1 VRPIQDYAK
10 SCIYVARHQLHAP
23 DGDLF
28 LAREYLE
35 RVASSNA
42 EEVAMAADLLK
53 KVKIAIQEKA
63 QTEAEGLDNA
73 KHDDSTLPTNTKED
87 PFYVATAVGGT
98 GEAAMSQ

>member
-1 VRPIQDYAK
+1 MRPIQDYAK

-28 LAREYLE
+28 LARDYLE

-53 KVKIAIQEKA
+53 KVKVAIQEKT
-63 QTEAEGLDNA
+63 QEIGNA
-73 KHDDSTLPTNTKED
+73 HQDDDGVLPTSTQGGIKTVD
-87 PFYVATAVGGT
+87 VVGGT
-98 GEAAMSQ
+98 EEAMATQ